1 MKIIVLNGS
10 PKGRKS
16 VTMQYINYIQK
27 KFPQH
32 ELEILDIAQKIK
44 KIEKDDNV
52 FKGIINEIKSSDGVL
67 WTYPVYVCLVC
78 SQYKRFIELIF
89 ERGSCQAFKDKYTA
103 LLSTSI
109 HFFDHTANN
118 YINGI
123 CDDLEMKFV
132 DSLSV
137 DMNDLL
143 KKEERGKL
151 ILFAEEFFNSIEN
164 KISVCQTFAQ
174 IKRLDTEYNPGEL
187 KPKIDTGGKKVLL
200 LADARSDE
208 VNLNKMIK
216 RFKES
221 FIQNIE
227 VVNLNDIDIKGGC
240 LGCIH
245 CGMDNICVYEG
256 KDGFID
262 FYNSKVKKAD
272 IIIYAGKIK
281 DRYLSSKWKMFFD
294 RGFFNTHQPVLSGKQ
309 IGFIISGPLRQI
321 PNLRQ
326 ILESIGAWQQA
337 NSVGIVTDEY
347 KDSDRIDNLIQ
358 KLAKRS
364 IVLSDKKYIK
374 PQTFLGVGGRKI
386 FRDDMWGR
394 LRFVFQ
400 ADHKYYKKV
409 GFYDFPQRNFK
420 ARMTNLVMIAMSKI
434 PGFKREFQRNLRDLM
449 IRPYRAVVEE
459 NLK

>member
-1 MKIIVLNGS
+1 
-10 PKGRKS
+10 
-16 VTMQYINYIQK
+16 
-27 KFPQH
+27 
-32 ELEILDIAQKIK
+32 
-44 KIEKDDNV
+44 
-52 FKGIINEIKSSDGVL
+52 
-67 WTYPVYVCLVC
+67 LVC

-89 ERGSCQAFKDKYTA
+89 ERGACQAFKDKYTA

-143 KKEERGKL
+143 KKEERDKL

-164 KISVCQTFAQ
+164 KVSVCQTFAQ

-326 ILESIGAWQQA
+326 ILESIGAWQEA
-337 NSVGIVTDEY
+337 NSAGIVTDEY

-420 ARMTNLVMIAMSKI
+420 VRMTNLAMIAISKI
-434 PGFKREFQRNLRDLM
+434 PGFKREFQRNLKDLM

>member
-89 ERGSCQAFKDKYTA
+89 ERGACQAFKDKYTA

-143 KKEERGKL
+143 KKEERDKL

-164 KISVCQTFAQ
+164 KVSVCQTFAQ

-294 RGFFNTHQPVLSGKQ
+294 RGFFNTHQP
-309 IGFIISGPLRQI
+309 
-321 PNLRQ
+321 
-326 ILESIGAWQQA
+326 
-337 NSVGIVTDEY
+337 
-347 KDSDRIDNLIQ
+347 
-358 KLAKRS
+358 
-364 IVLSDKKYIK
+364 
-374 PQTFLGVGGRKI
+374 
-386 FRDDMWGR
+386 
-394 LRFVFQ
+394 
-400 ADHKYYKKV
+400 
-409 GFYDFPQRNFK
+409 
-420 ARMTNLVMIAMSKI
+420 
-434 PGFKREFQRNLRDLM
+434 
-449 IRPYRAVVEE
+449 
-459 NLK
+459 